1 MVVWLLGEDGRRHHL
16 LDPFV
21 PTCYLSA
28 PATLLDQAANWL
40 RRISCRI
47 DTRVVERYEL
57 GARHPL
63 RVLEVAVHSPSQFIP
78 VTRRLIETC
87 PDAQF
92 FYIDV
97 SLPQRYFYDRQLF
110 PLAFCEAEVTKGSRI
125 LAIQS
130 LESPWDTD
138 YVLPPLTIM
147 ELSPESD
154 SPNPNHG
161 GGGRLIVHIDG
172 DERVLE
178 GDNADVVRRL
188 HQLLTRHDPDLL
200 LTDWGDSYLLPRLI
214 AMTEQLRLPLALNR
228 DGDRPIGSR
237 KAHSYFSYG
246 HIVSRAGARTLSGRL
261 HLDRHNSFALAE
273 AGLAGLIE
281 QARVAKVDL
290 QQMARTTTG
299 TGITSM
305 QLETACRDG
314 ILIPYRKQEPEA
326 FKSALELLHT
336 DQGGLVFAPII
347 GYHEQVGELDF
358 SSMYPS
364 IMVRFNVSPE
374 TVNCRCCRN
383 VPTARVPEIGHHTCR
398 HHQGLVPRTLAPL
411 LDKRARYKR
420 LMAATTNAAA
430 RATLDQRQTALKW
443 LLVVSFGYLGYKNA
457 RFGRI
462 EAHESVTAYS
472 RDILLQAKEI
482 AERCGY
488 RMLHAIVDSLWLV
501 KPGAERPDYDD
512 LAQVITEETGL
523 PINVEGIYRWIG
535 FLPSRVNPKMP
546 VPNQFIGLFEQG
558 GMKIRGIELRRSDAP
573 LLVKRAQAEMLRCL
587 GQARTLAELHDLI
600 PQALEIVRTYQRYL
614 REGYATIEELA
625 IAKSLSKK
633 PQAYRHQTFSMIA
646 AQELLARGVSLQ
658 AGDTIHYIITD
669 ADASYPPDRAR
680 AVAGLD
686 GTWSYD
692 ATAYDALL
700 RKAALAVLSP
710 LEVTAADLQEDA
722 NRTNDQSSG
731 NLPMDLEWSK
741 EMNEGIEKAGPM
753 KQDRPPRID

>member
-1 MVVWLLGEDGRRHHL
+1 MVVWLLGEDGTRHRL

-21 PTCYLSA
+21 PTCYLAA
-28 PATLLDQAANWL
+28 PATLLNQITRWL
-40 RRISCRI
+40 CRASCRI
-47 DTRVVERYEL
+47 DQRVVERYEL
-57 GARHPL
+57 GALRPL
-63 RVLEVAVHSPSQFIP
+63 RVLEVAIHSPAQFIP
-78 VTRRLIETC
+78 LTRRLIETF
-87 PDAQF
+87 PEAQF
-92 FYIDV
+92 FHVDV
-97 SLPQRYFYDRQLF
+97 PLPQRYFYDRHLF
-110 PLAFCEAEVTKGSRI
+110 PLASCEADVTKDGRI
-125 LAIQS
+125 LAIQP

-138 YVLPPLTIM
+138 YLLPPLTVM
-147 ELSPESD
+147 ELSPEND

-161 GGGRLIVHIDG
+161 GRGALIVRIDG
-172 DERVLE
+172 DERILE

-214 AMTEQLRLPLALNR
+214 AMAQQLRLPLALNR
-228 DGDRPIGSR
+228 DGGRPIGSR
-237 KAHSYFSYG
+237 EARSYFSYG
-246 HIVSRAGARTLSGRL
+246 RIVSHAGARTLSGRL
-261 HLDRHNSFALAE
+261 HLDRRNSFALAHT
-273 AGLAGLIE
+273 GLAGLIE

-326 FKSALELLHT
+326 FKSALDLLHA

-374 TVNCRCCRN
+374 TVNCRCCRDESA
-383 VPTARVPEIGHHTCR
+383 ARVPEIGHHTCR
-398 HHQGLVPRTLAPL
+398 HRQGLVPRTLAPL

-420 LMAATTNAAA
+420 LMAATSNVAA
-430 RATLDQRQTALKW
+430 RATLDQRQSALKW

-472 RDILLQAKEI
+472 RDILLQAKEL
-482 AERCGY
+482 AERQGY

-501 KPGAERPDYDD
+501 KPGAGRAEYDT

-546 VPNQFIGLFEQG
+546 VPNQFVGVFEHG

-573 LLVKRAQAEMLRCL
+573 LIIKQAQAEILRCL
-587 GQARTLAELHDLI
+587 GQARTLTELPEKI
-600 PQALEIVRTYQRYL
+600 PQAVEIVRTYRRYL
-614 REGYATIEELA
+614 REGRATIAELA
-625 IAKSLSKK
+625 ITKSLSKE
-633 PQAYRHQTFSMIA
+633 PQAYRHQTLSMIA
-646 AQELLARGVSLQ
+646 AQELLARGISLQ

-669 ADASYPPDRAR
+669 AQAACPSDRVR

-686 GTWSYD
+686 GAWSYD
-692 ATAYDALL
+692 AAVYETLL
-700 RKAALAVLSP
+700 RKASLAVLSP
-710 LEVTAADLQEDA
+710 LGVTLADLQRDA
-722 NRTNDQSSG
+722 NRTVARASG
-731 NLPMDLEWSK
+731 ELPMDSEEPGATKRSR
-741 EMNEGIEKAGPM
+741 
-753 KQDRPPRID
+753 RPAR

>member
-1 MVVWLLGEDGRRHHL
+1 MAVWLLGQDGTRHRL

-21 PTCYLSA
+21 PTCYLAA
-28 PATLLDQAANWL
+28 PATLLDQITRWL
-40 RRISCRI
+40 CRASCRI
-47 DTRVVERYEL
+47 DRCIVERYEL
-57 GARHPL
+57 GALRPL
-63 RVLEVAVHSPSQFIP
+63 HVLEIAIHSPAQFAP
-78 VTRRLIETC
+78 LTRRLIEAF

-92 FYIDV
+92 FHVDV

-110 PLAFCEAEVTKGSRI
+110 PLASCEADVTADERI
-125 LAIQS
+125 LAIQA
-130 LESPWDTD
+130 LESPWDTG
-138 YVLPPLTIM
+138 YLLPPLTIM

-154 SPNPNHG
+154 PPNPNHG
-161 GGGRLIVHIDG
+161 GRGALIVRLDG
-172 DERVLE
+172 EERMLE

-214 AMTEQLRLPLALNR
+214 AMAKQLRLPLALNR

-237 KAHSYFSYG
+237 KAHSYFSYSR
-246 HIVSRAGARTLSGRL
+246 IVSHAGACTLSGRL
-261 HLDRHNSFALAE
+261 HLDRRNSFALAE
-273 AGLAGLIE
+273 TGLAGLIE
-281 QARVAKVDL
+281 QARVAKIDL

-305 QLETACRDG
+305 QLETACLDG
-314 ILIPYRKQEPEA
+314 VLIPYRKQEPEA

-374 TVNCRCCRN
+374 TVNCRCCRDE
-383 VPTARVPEIGHHTCR
+383 PTARVPEIGHHTCR
-398 HHQGLVPRTLAPL
+398 HRQGLVPRTLAPL

-420 LMAATTNAAA
+420 LMAATSNAAA
-430 RATLDQRQTALKW
+430 RATLDQRQSALKW

-482 AERCGY
+482 AERQGY
-488 RMLHAIVDSLWLV
+488 RLLHAIVDSLWLV
-501 KPGAERPDYDD
+501 KPGAGRADYDA
-512 LAQVITEETGL
+512 LAQVITEDTGL

-546 VPNQFIGLFEQG
+546 VPNQFVGVFEHG

-573 LLVKRAQAEMLRCL
+573 MIVKRAQAEMLRCL
-587 GQARTLAELHDLI
+587 GQARTLIELRELI
-600 PQALEIVRTYQRYL
+600 PQALEIVRTYRRYL
-614 REGYATIEELA
+614 REGHATVEELA
-625 IAKSLSKK
+625 IAKSLSKE
-633 PQAYRHQTFSMIA
+633 PQAYRHQTLSMIA
-646 AQELLARGVSLQ
+646 AQELLARGIPLQ
-658 AGDTIHYIITD
+658 AGDTIHYIMTD
-669 ADASYPPDRAR
+669 AQAACPPDRVR

-686 GTWSYD
+686 GAWSYD
-692 ATAYDALL
+692 AAAYETLL

-710 LEVTAADLQEDA
+710 LGVTIRDLQEDTRPV
-722 NRTNDQSSG
+722 NTPSSG
-731 NLPMDLEWSK
+731 ELPLNFGGLK
-741 EMNEGIEKAGPM
+741 EEK
-753 KQDRPPRID
+753 RPRRPIR